1 MTTATKKATIY
12 YSIDGGEYQKYISMI
27 SHNDACTISTYCT
40 ADGLL
45 ASPVMSYSFDMFI
58 SKTAWKLVSVDSQ
71 HGENEARFAFDGKND
86 TFWHTE
92 WGASEPPCPHT
103 LIIDMVKIYKVTAI
117 TYLSRQDGNENGMVK
132 AYEIYLSNDG
142 KTWGTAVATGEFQK
156 TTSLQQ
162 AKLKTATAGRYL
174 KFVAKSEI
182 NGRAWTSC
190 AEIGIAAEA
199 DVTGMND
206 ILLNNKNY
214 TMNNEVYDLQG
225 RRLST
230 PKAGIYV
237 SNGRK
242 ILR

>member
-1 MTTATKKATIY
+1 ML
-12 YSIDGGEYQKYISMI
+12 
-27 SHNDACTISTYCT
+27 HNDACTITAYST
-40 ADGLL
+40 ADNLL
-45 ASPVMSYSFDMFI
+45 TSAKLTYDFPLFI
-58 SKTAWKLVSVDSQ
+58 NKTAWKLVSADSQ
-71 HGENEARFAFDGKND
+71 HGGNEARLAFDGKND

-156 TTSLQQ
+156 TTSQQ
-162 AKLKTATAGRYL
+162 VAKLKTATAGRYL
-174 KFVAKSEI
+174 KFVAKSEV
-182 NGRAWTSC
+182 NGRAWTSA
-190 AEIGIAAEA
+190 AEIGIQAEA
-199 DVTGMND
+199 DVTGIDDVQRSTFNFQR
-206 ILLNNKNY
+206 
-214 TMNNEVYDLQG
+214 YDLLG